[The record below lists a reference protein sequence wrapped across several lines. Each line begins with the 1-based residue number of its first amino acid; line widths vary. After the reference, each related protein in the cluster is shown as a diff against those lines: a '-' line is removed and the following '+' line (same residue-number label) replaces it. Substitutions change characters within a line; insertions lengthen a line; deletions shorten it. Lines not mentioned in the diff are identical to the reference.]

1 MSTSTTEKPVE
12 IPVKIHAVKIVD
24 LTKNNFYKAVQP
36 NITTN
41 KNGIVYFNSSND
53 DEDNAYTA
61 KIIDYAKNKSAVHS
75 NLLNLK
81 ANLLF
86 GSGLFPVDESNAAT
100 WEFINT
106 ENQAGETLNT
116 VWQKICTDA
125 AWFEAGAYQTVYN
138 ANNKIAEVYHT
149 DVSKLRAEEPNSLGY
164 VENWYFNDTWG
175 TIDNAKAK
183 RKNKKEDAI
192 EIKAFNPKNGVT
204 DLRQINYV
212 KKYTPG
218 NDVYAIP
225 SYNSSLNWVQIE
237 YELAQ
242 FHLAKIQSGFF
253 PSSIVTMFGNPSEE
267 DQNKFVQEFTKKYA
281 GSKNTGKNIFVWVDG
296 QGNAPKVERLGEDV
310 NSKMFDSLI
319 DMAAQRI
326 ATGHGADLTLSGID
340 SKGTDLGGDANKTN
354 VSRLAFIEHVIVPMQ
369 TVLLAGINKIFK
381 VNGLGEVTVHNAPL
395 KLVQPDQQP
404 NDLTEDERREILFGL
419 PPKAKT
425 LPETPSTPAV

>member
-1 MSTSTTEKPVE
+1 MTSGTTEP
-12 IPVKIHAVKIVD
+12 IKINAVKFVD

-36 NITTN
+36 NITTT
-41 KNGIVYFNSSND
+41 KNGIVYFNSTND

-81 ANLLF
+81 ANLLY
-86 GSGLFPVDESNAAT
+86 GSGLFPVDESNTAT
-100 WEFINT
+100 WDFINA
-106 ENQAGETLNT
+106 ENQAGENLNT
-116 VWQKICTDA
+116 VWQKMCTDA
-125 AWFEAGAYQTVYN
+125 SWFEAAAYQAVFDEG
-138 ANNKIAEVYHT
+138 KVAEVYHT
-149 DVSKLRAEEPNSLGY
+149 DVSKLRAQEPNNLGY
-164 VENWYFNDTWG
+164 VEQWYHNDTWG
-175 TIDNAKAK
+175 IIENSKAK
-183 RKNKKEDAI
+183 RNNSVEHATVI
-192 EIKAFNPKNGVT
+192 PAFNVKNAT
-204 DLRQINYV
+204 DGSKVQLNYI

-218 NDVYAIP
+218 NDVYAIT
-225 SYNSSLNWVQIE
+225 SYNSSLTWVQIE

-242 FHLAKIQSGFF
+242 YHLAKIQAGFF

-296 QGNAPKVERLGEDV
+296 QGNTPKVERLSEDV

-340 SKGTDLGGDANKTN
+340 AKGTDLGGDANKTN
-354 VSRLAFIEHVIVPMQ
+354 VSRLAFIEHVIVPLQ
-369 TVLLAGINKIFK
+369 TVLLSGINKIFK
-381 VNGLGEVTVHNAPL
+381 ANGLSEVTVHNAPL

-425 LPETPSTPAV
+425 LPDAPATPAV